1 MDGDSPESRLTVPG
15 LSENVP
21 YKFKVQAKTTEGYGP
36 EREGIITIE
45 SQDGGPFPQL
55 GSHAGLFQHSLPGE
69 YSSITTTHTSTTE
82 PFLLDGLS
90 LGTQRLEAGGSLTRH
105 VTQEFVSRT
114 LTTSGTLSTQVDQQ
128 FFQT

>member
-1 MDGDSPESRLTVPG
+1 MDGDNPESRLTVPG
-15 LSENVP
+15 LRENVP
-21 YKFKVQAKTTEGYGP
+21 YKFKVQAKTTEGFGP

-45 SQDGGPFPQL
+45 SQEGGPFPQL
-55 GSHAGLFQHSLPGE
+55 GGHAGLFQHSLPGE
-69 YSSITTTHTSTTE
+69 YSITTTHTE
-82 PFLLDGLS
+82 PFLLDGLT
-90 LGTQRLEAGGSLTRH
+90 LGSQHLEAGGSLTRH